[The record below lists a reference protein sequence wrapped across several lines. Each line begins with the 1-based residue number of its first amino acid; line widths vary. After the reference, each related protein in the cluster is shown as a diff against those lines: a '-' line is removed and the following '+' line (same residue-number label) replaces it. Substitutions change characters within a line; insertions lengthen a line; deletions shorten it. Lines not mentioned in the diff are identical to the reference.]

1 MNSKNSRTSDLYVV
15 LSNLS
20 VYYTWKNIERSQ
32 KNNNFKV
39 SVSTWNEE
47 FKLHNDHPPHQKFKI
62 ILNIYIYIYI
72 KKNREKTDILSIR
85 MYINKVENRTTLK
98 IK

>member
-1 MNSKNSRTSDLYVV
+1 MNSKNSRTSDPCCSIKCQRIL
-15 LSNLS
+15 LM
-20 VYYTWKNIERSQ
+20 KK

-39 SVSTWNEE
+39 SISTWNEE

-62 ILNIYIYIYI
+62 ILNIYI
-72 KKNREKTDILSIR
+72 KKINREKTDNLSIR
-85 MYINKVENRTTLK
+85 MHINKVESRITLK

>member
-62 ILNIYIYIYI
+62 ILNIYIK
-72 KKNREKTDILSIR
+72 KKNREKTDNLSIR
-85 MYINKVENRTTLK
+85 MHINKVESRITLK